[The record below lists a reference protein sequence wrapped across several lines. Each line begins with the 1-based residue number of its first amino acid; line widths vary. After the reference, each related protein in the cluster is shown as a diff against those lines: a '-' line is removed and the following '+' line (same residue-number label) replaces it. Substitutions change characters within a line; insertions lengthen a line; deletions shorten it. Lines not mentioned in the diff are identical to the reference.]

1 LRVASEQADG
11 KAYAVKKA
19 NEALSCN
26 DGFTMGPRAGITF
39 AADKRWALSKLFL
52 NCETHVSILHSQ
64 SDSNINDPRLADAP
78 AIQSSEVRSPSQ
90 KQIGEKQWDAEP
102 ADPPSASPT
111 PLRGQVETNQPI
123 TGNEAEAEKAF
134 QEVIAR
140 RSSATGFGSA
150 DLAAQRAAFDLGWQG
165 YLQHGRQQATPEVT
179 FENVEPELA
188 QLWRLKEALQPQ
200 RLPWEEAKDTARD
213 AWDRVRDALTG
224 S

>member
-1 LRVASEQADG
+1 
-11 KAYAVKKA
+11 
-19 NEALSCN
+19 
-26 DGFTMGPRAGITF
+26 
-39 AADKRWALSKLFL
+39 
-52 NCETHVSILHSQ
+52 VSISYAQ
-64 SDSNINDPRLADAP
+64 SDSNMNNPRLADAP
-78 AIQSSEVRSPSQ
+78 AIQSPEVRSPSQ
-90 KQIGEKQWDAEP
+90 KRMGEKQWDPEP

-123 TGNEAEAEKAF
+123 TGNEVEAEKAF
-134 QEVIAR
+134 QEVMAR

-165 YLQHGRQQATPEVT
+165 YLQRGCQQATSEVT